1 METLQTATLR
11 YDDMNYGVE
20 IVVKQAS
27 VIEAMALNVLQWSPQ
42 VKAIEALLPEEVRL
56 PGMIWWAELSYSACR
71 TLTASVTNDHDKL
84 HKLVKKITPEEYFNL
99 PGALQELWWEAVLR
113 LNPQLM
119 PALTPT
125 PKEGETVEQAKNEIE
140 PGGTSHS

>member
-1 METLQTATLR
+1 METLQTATVE
-11 YDDMNYGVE
+11 YDDANYGVK

-71 TLTASVTNDHDKL
+71 TLTVSVTNDHGKPRKL
-84 HKLVKKITPEEYFNL
+84 AKKITPEEYMNL

-119 PALTPT
+119 PSYSTA
-125 PKEGETVEQAKNEIE
+125 PKEGETAEQAKNESE
-140 PGGTSHS
+140 PSGEQPL

>member
-1 METLQTATLR
+1 MMETLQTATVE
-11 YDDMNYGVE
+11 YEDQNYGVK

-71 TLTASVTNDHDKL
+71 TLTVSVTNAHEKPRKL
-84 HKLVKKITPEEYFNL
+84 AKKITPEEYLNL
-99 PGALQELWWEAVLR
+99 PGALQELWWEAVLG

-119 PALTPT
+119 PKLTGT
-125 PKEGETVEQAKNEIE
+125 PIEGETVEEAKNVSE
-140 PGGTSHS
+140 PSGEKP